1 MKLLSPRP
9 SACRW
14 PLPDESN
21 QMPNPGKHTMPCGE
35 KLLAAIR
42 TATLGLILAGSRP
55 GSGGW
60 DEALT
65 AERNGDYARAFIEY
79 RQLADGG
86 DIQALHNLGVMYY
99 NAYGVYRDYGKAMQC
114 FLAAAEHGIAGAQN
128 NVGFLYA
135 QGQGVR
141 QDFVR
146 AHMWFD
152 IAAANGEQTAIENRT
167 IVAARMSPSEIA
179 EASKLAQEW
188 LEKHPQIDRPVIPP
202 SRDPGQTPAAS
213 PPGKGFRLSVHSPHR
228 ILSPLSLSNL

>member
-1 MKLLSPRP
+1 
-9 SACRW
+9 
-14 PLPDESN
+14 
-21 QMPNPGKHTMPCGE
+21 MPNPGKHTMPCGE

-42 TATLGLILAGSRP
+42 TATLGLMLAGSCP

-79 RQLADGG
+79 RQLAEGG

-135 QGQGVR
+135 QGHGVQ

-146 AHMWFD
+146 AHMWFA
-152 IAAANGEQTAIENRT
+152 IAAAYGEQTAIENRA
-167 IVAARMSPSEIA
+167 IVAARMNPSEIA
-179 EASKLAQEW
+179 EAGKLAQEW
-188 LEKHPQIDRPVIPP
+188 LEKHPPKDRPVIPP
-202 SRDPGQTPAAS
+202 SRNQGPAPAAS
-213 PPGKGFRLSVHSPHR
+213 PPGKG
-228 ILSPLSLSNL
+228 LSLSAHSPLRMLGPLTLSNL